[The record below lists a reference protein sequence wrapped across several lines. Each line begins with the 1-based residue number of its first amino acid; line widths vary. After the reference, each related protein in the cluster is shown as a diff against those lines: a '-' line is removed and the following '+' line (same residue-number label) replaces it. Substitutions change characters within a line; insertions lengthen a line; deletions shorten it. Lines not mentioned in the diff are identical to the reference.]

1 MLIYLNLQYIY
12 FYCNNKQLFKMYSTQ
27 KFFSHSF
34 FASMPGAVSIFL
46 SFLSIPIH
54 LKFAGTEHYGQYIF
68 LHLLSSLGLLLN
80 FGIGK
85 ITSINISRNTNK
97 NKIAYSGI
105 RVTAKNCSVILIL
118 IAFAYVANNFLNFVS
133 NENLILI
140 ATSVLL
146 TIFFVTLESVFVG
159 NRIFVGLM
167 LINLLYYGF
176 SLSLPSIF
184 LFFQYYNY
192 QEVFFGSII
201 IKTIV
206 VLLSTTYLIKYNY
219 IKFHKIKNYTNFKS
233 SKWFSISLF
242 LSQIYDFSDKYLVKT
257 LLGPAALAIY
267 VVPQQL
273 SGKLS
278 IFSKGFS
285 SVLLPSISLSE
296 KKQTQNKSFL
306 LTLKLF
312 IFVLPIILFS
322 FFFISDY
329 FLILW
334 LGINYP
340 AEILQLLKIF
350 VIVNWFAC
358 LSHLFVTYYEGSGNV
373 KKNTNIEI
381 LFLPIFIP
389 FLILASISKSLILI
403 AMVMLG
409 KEIVLLF
416 LRTFKLIKKIKI
428 IPIMYFVSALVVFI
442 LFYIEILV

>member
-1 MLIYLNLQYIY
+1 M
-12 FYCNNKQLFKMYSTQ
+12 F
-27 KFFSHSF
+27 
-34 FASMPGAVSIFL
+34 
-46 SFLSIPIH
+46 
-54 LKFAGTEHYGQYIF
+54 
-68 LHLLSSLGLLLN
+68 
-80 FGIGK
+80 
-85 ITSINISRNTNK
+85 
-97 NKIAYSGI
+97 
-105 RVTAKNCSVILIL
+105 
-118 IAFAYVANNFLNFVS
+118 
-133 NENLILI
+133 
-140 ATSVLL
+140 
-146 TIFFVTLESVFVG
+146 
-159 NRIFVGLM
+159 
-167 LINLLYYGF
+167 INLLYYGG

-184 LFFQYYNY
+184 MFFQYYDY
-192 QEVFFGSII
+192 QTVFFGSIL
-201 IKTIV
+201 IKIIV

-350 VIVNWFAC
+350 IIVNWFAC

-428 IPIMYFVSALVVFI
+428 IPIMYLVSALVVFI
-442 LFYIEILV
+442 LFYLEILV

>member
-1 MLIYLNLQYIY
+1 
-12 FYCNNKQLFKMYSTQ
+12 
-27 KFFSHSF
+27 
-34 FASMPGAVSIFL
+34 
-46 SFLSIPIH
+46 
-54 LKFAGTEHYGQYIF
+54 
-68 LHLLSSLGLLLN
+68 
-80 FGIGK
+80 
-85 ITSINISRNTNK
+85 ISRNTNK

-192 QEVFFGSII
+192 QEVFFGSIL
-201 IKTIV
+201 IKIIV

-350 VIVNWFAC
+350 IIVNWFAC

-428 IPIMYFVSALVVFI
+428 IPIMYLVSALVVFI
-442 LFYIEILV
+442 LFYLEILV